1 MWIAKEKGQLQRES
15 VPTYLSAEPLVLKTH
30 PEDLQEKLY
39 RLELQMCPG
48 SRTATLH
55 GLWPLWN
62 DELCAEGPPFI
73 EGVSQIRDLLPELV
87 SMWPSCQPHAR
98 EFGWR
103 DSRVTSL
110 LERGTTSKVTTLEQG
125 IQAYQWFWRYEY
137 NKHGKC
143 AVEELFRF
151 VPEKRYTEGVHAY
164 FEKSLEL
171 AKKFAPRC
179 QERLTRRNTCHFCL
193 KADDFSETACPGFSG
208 PHRMK
213 RQRNSLPAQDKAA
226 ARVQAAWRGFLARK
240 LALEAKGAPAEAE
253 AAKARAKARPRVEAR
268 ARRKMAAKIQA
279 AMRKRWAARARAI
292 AQAEEKDAEE
302 NDGEDDSNIS
312 I

>member
-1 MWIAKEKGQLQRES
+1 MLCGGVQLVLVWIAKEKGQLQRES
-15 VPTYLSAEPLVLKTH
+15 VPTYLSAEPLEVKTH
-30 PEDLQEKLY
+30 PEDLQDEKLY

-62 DELCAEGPPFI
+62 NNELCEGPPFI

-98 EFGWR
+98 EFGRR
-103 DSRVTSL
+103 DSRGTSL

-171 AKKFAPRC
+171 AKNRPATWLAG
-179 QERLTRRNTCHFCL
+179 RLLTM
-193 KADDFSETACPGFSG
+193 SG
-208 PHRMK
+208 
-213 RQRNSLPAQDKAA
+213 AA
-226 ARVQAAWRGFLARK
+226 KWSGRVQVPRIRPARYRAHLEPAALPRTHDTVRA
-240 LALEAKGAPAEAE
+240 AEFATE
-253 AAKARAKARPRVEAR
+253 
-268 ARRKMAAKIQA
+268 
-279 AMRKRWAARARAI
+279 
-292 AQAEEKDAEE
+292 
-302 NDGEDDSNIS
+302 
-312 I
+312 